1 MTKQNTRL
9 FLTMALSGF
18 LGACGGSEG
27 AKAGKVIINELQPS
41 NQDVTVDEYGEADD
55 WIEVFNPGDAPV
67 DLQGFR
73 VADSSGTSQ
82 VIAGPLVVQPG
93 GFVLLW
99 ADDSPSQGVAHL
111 GFKLGAKKG
120 DTVILT
126 DPEGQ
131 ALDSVSFGPGQ
142 GQSSYARHPDGAGAF
157 AWCAAPTPG
166 VSNGTACAK

>member
-1 MTKQNTRL
+1 MTKQPTKL
-9 FLTMALSGF
+9 FLTMALAGF
-18 LGACGGSEG
+18 LGACGSSEG
-27 AKAGKVIINELQPS
+27 AKAGKLVINELQPS

-55 WIEVFNPGDAPV
+55 WIEIFNPGDAAV
-67 DLQGFR
+67 DMQGFR

-99 ADDSPSQGVAHL
+99 ADDSPSQGIAHL

-120 DTVILT
+120 DTVILS
-126 DPEGQ
+126 DANGQ
-131 ALDSVSFGPGQ
+131 ALDSVTFGPAN
-142 GQSSYARHPDGAGAF
+142 GQSSYARHPDGTGAF